1 MAVIDTSG
9 PIEILVDDAGL
20 MWRRPRERKPR
31 RGGLH
36 GLEGLGELGFNWE
49 GFGQA
54 AAGIGGAVAGII
66 QAKKTGY
73 APQPGMVTGGAG
85 IQGSASLPGVSGGFS
100 MSPQTMMMLAAG
112 AVLLVVMMKK

>member
-1 MAVIDTSG
+1 MALLDQTG
-9 PIEILVDDAGL
+9 TILVDDAGI
-20 MWRRPRERKPR
+20 MWRRPRSFGG
-31 RGGLH
+31 GGLH

-73 APQPGMVTGGAG
+73 APQVEARFQVEESAQALKASAPQV
-85 IQGSASLPGVSGGFS
+85 ASLCH
-100 MSPQTMMMLAAG
+100 LR
-112 AVLLVVMMKK
+112 

>member
-1 MAVIDTSG
+1 MALLDETG
-9 PIEILVDDAGL
+9 TILVDDAGI
-20 MWRRPRERKPR
+20 MWRRPH
-31 RGGLH
+31 GVGLH

-73 APQPGMVTGGAG
+73 APQPGVVQGEGV
-85 IQGSASLPGVSGGFS
+85 QGSASIPGASGGFS
-100 MSPQTMMMLAAG
+100 MSPQTMLMFGIIAIVILKM
-112 AVLLVVMMKK
+112 VK